1 MSIVESAMHL
11 ADPNAETP
19 EGVTPYQP
27 KKARKKQEPKSVI
40 KTAAMKMAEY
50 DIDYLL
56 KHKADYNP
64 RTISGENKAGLSL
77 CLNKF
82 GYVQPIVFNVRTE
95 RIVSGH
101 QRIDLLF
108 EQGYKKAQVSVVD
121 LPENLEKELNIA
133 LNSGTITGEF
143 TAEVNG
149 LIQDILDNDAEFFD
163 MLNLNSIL
171 MDEDGEEEPEETP
184 KKSNTEGVP
193 GMELLPYEHYD
204 CLLVVFKH
212 VDDFLY
218 LSSELKLDERRIISS
233 PNVKNKKIGKL
244 RAIPAD
250 KLIELIRKKKTGT
263 TRDILSDP
271 DLDFELQR

>member
-1 MSIVESAMHL
+1 MSIIESAKHL
-11 ADPNAETP
+11 TGKGEAP

-27 KKARKKQEPKSVI
+27 KKAKKKKDCKSVEKI
-40 KTAAMKMAEY
+40 AAMKMAEY

-56 KHKADYNP
+56 QHKADYNP

-101 QRIDLLF
+101 QRIDLLS

-143 TAEVNG
+143 TAEVND

-171 MDEDGEEEPEETP
+171 MDEEGEEEPEETP

-271 DLDFELQR
+271 DLDFEL